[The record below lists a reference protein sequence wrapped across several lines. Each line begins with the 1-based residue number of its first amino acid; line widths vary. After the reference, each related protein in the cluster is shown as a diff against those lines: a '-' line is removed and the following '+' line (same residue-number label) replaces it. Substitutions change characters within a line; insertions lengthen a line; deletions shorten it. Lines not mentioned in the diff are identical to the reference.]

1 MDLSLVEKWLEQGE
15 RIESRHL
22 NVLKKNQANEGIT
35 DATDYF
41 RKLYYRFDKLSDKEV
56 EEATKVL
63 NNFQRGKASGDKGRE
78 VVKNFLSSSLTLL
91 TNKENRTLLK
101 QYLDKNGKMPIDN
114 SEDLRR
120 HEEERRR
127 EQERLRRQQEEA
139 EKKRREDDQRRQR
152 EEERRQRE
160 EERQRKAEDA
170 RKASEQYEQDIDHYT
185 AEREQYVVNRMKSKK
200 YNIPWKGLL
209 KTIVILFLIYIV
221 LTLIGNIRS
230 CTSSSSPIASNITS
244 QSSNSSNTDNVVTT
258 ESDEEDEQDYGSP
271 NDGLLGSIPIGTTK
285 YVGDMDGYPIEIE
298 FIKKSQNYEIEAR
311 YKNVNYGT
319 TMSLSGESLP
329 AQGGDI
335 TFYGKGNGR
344 DWIFD
349 LTGDADHITGTAQGD
364 GKTFKVNLH
373 RDGVSSNVSYDRIS
387 DNGRIIDII
396 SYRPSER
403 ARNCKLSKVE
413 VSPSS
418 TRIYGVYEDN
428 GTGNRIWWNK
438 TAYITT
444 GDGKIM
450 ITDTEGVP
458 MAPDS
463 YQVSPYGK
471 REFVLIFPTLPDGT
485 KQFDFI
491 ESDDSNSWRFYDI
504 RLSEAI

>member
-41 RKLYYRFDKLSDKEV
+41 RRLYYRFDKLSDKEV

-63 NNFQRGKASGDKGRE
+63 NNFQRGKASGDNGRE

-91 TNKENRTLLK
+91 TSEENRLQLK
-101 QYLDKNGKMPIDN
+101 KYLEENGKMPVDN

-127 EQERLRRQQEEA
+127 ERERLRRQQEA
-139 EKKRREDDQRRQR
+139 ERKRREDDERRQR
-152 EEERRQRE
+152 DTDRRQRE
-160 EERQRKAEDA
+160 EERQRKADEA
-170 RKASEQYEQDIDHYT
+170 RKAAEQYEQDIDHYT
-185 AEREQYVVNRMKSKK
+185 ADREQYVVNKMKSKR

-209 KTIVILFLIYIV
+209 KTIVILFLIYIFF
-221 LTLIGNIRS
+221 TLIGNIRS
-230 CTSSSSPIASNITS
+230 CTSSPSSPIVSNITS
-244 QSSNSSNTDNVVTT
+244 QSSNSSNPENVVTT
-258 ESDEEDEQDYGSP
+258 EADEEDDQDFGSP

-285 YVGDMDGYPIEIE
+285 YVGDMDGYPVEID
-298 FIKKSQNYEIEAR
+298 FIKESQSYEIEAK
-311 YKNVNYGT
+311 YKNINYGT

-335 TFYGKGNGR
+335 TFYGKENGR
-344 DWIFD
+344 DWIFNM
-349 LTGDADHITGTAQGD
+349 TGDADHITGTAQGD

-373 RDGVSSNVSYDRIS
+373 RDGVSSNDSYDRT
-387 DNGRIIDII
+387 DRGRLIEIA
-396 SYRPSER
+396 SYRSSER
-403 ARNCKLSKVE
+403 TRNCKLSKIE
-413 VSPSS
+413 VLPNS
-418 TRIYGVYEDN
+418 TRIYGVYEDS
-428 GTGNRIWWNK
+428 GTGSRIWWNK
-438 TAYITT
+438 TAYITV
-444 GDGKIM
+444 GNGNKIM
-450 ITDTEGVP
+450 ITETEGVP

-463 YQVSPYGK
+463 YHVSPRGK
-471 REFVLIFPTLPDGT
+471 REFILIFPALPEGT
-485 KQFDFI
+485 SQFDFI

-504 RLSEAI
+504 KLSEPI